1 MLIISFISAH
11 TMEAFLIVFVYQC
24 RFREDE
30 EIKYIE
36 PSTELQKME
45 RNSLEISFEDV
56 EQFDQAL
63 ATTIIEDYYR
73 YIFLPI
79 SRTLRSC

>member
-1 MLIISFISAH
+1 M
-11 TMEAFLIVFVYQC
+11 MY
-24 RFREDE
+24 RFREE
-30 EIKYIE
+30 GELKYIE

-45 RNSLEISFEDV
+45 RNSLEVSFEDI

-73 YIFLPI
+73 YN
-79 SRTLRSC
+79 SRNRLLFYKYYK

>member
-1 MLIISFISAH
+1 MFPFYCRL
-11 TMEAFLIVFVYQC
+11 MYCFVSVYLYFKC
-24 RFREDE
+24 RFREDGE
-30 EIKYIE
+30 LKYIE
-36 PSTELQKME
+36 PSAELQKME

-73 YIFLPI
+73 YSFSAL
-79 SRTLRSC
+79 L